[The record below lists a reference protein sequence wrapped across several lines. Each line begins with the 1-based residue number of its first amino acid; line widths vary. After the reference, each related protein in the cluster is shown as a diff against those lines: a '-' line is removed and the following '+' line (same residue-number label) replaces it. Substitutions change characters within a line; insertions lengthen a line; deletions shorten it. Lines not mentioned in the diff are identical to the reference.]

1 MNKRILIVDDS
12 FYMRTMLKN
21 MLTDAG
27 YDVVGEAANGA
38 QALEMATSTNPD
50 LITLDVI
57 LPDNTGLDVLKS
69 LRQIQP
75 SAKVVMCSAV
85 GQEVIVTEAI
95 ENGALAYIV
104 KPFSEEKVLEIVGAA
119 LQAGE
124 HGSGLGHIG
133 GFIQHVVVQAHNG
146 VGGEHHL
153 IGGQVGGVSAGFV
166 GGQVLGYFGPA
177 QVRGKILLDFHQ
189 PDFISQAHFSEQLA
203 AAGRVGC

>member
-27 YDVVGEAANGA
+27 YEVVGEAANGA
-38 QALEMATSTNPD
+38 QAVEMAASTNPD

-104 KPFSEEKVLEIVGAA
+104 KPFSEEKVLEIVGSA
-119 LQAGE
+119 LQDDAAE
-124 HGSGLGHIG
+124 
-133 GFIQHVVVQAHNG
+133 
-146 VGGEHHL
+146 
-153 IGGQVGGVSAGFV
+153 SA
-166 GGQVLGYFGPA
+166 A
-177 QVRGKILLDFHQ
+177 
-189 PDFISQAHFSEQLA
+189 
-203 AAGRVGC
+203 

>member
-27 YDVVGEAANGA
+27 YEVVGEAANGA
-38 QALEMATSTNPD
+38 QAVEMAASTNPD

-104 KPFSEEKVLEIVGAA
+104 KPFSEEKVLEIVGSA
-119 LQAGE
+119 LQNDAAE
-124 HGSGLGHIG
+124 
-133 GFIQHVVVQAHNG
+133 
-146 VGGEHHL
+146 
-153 IGGQVGGVSAGFV
+153 SA
-166 GGQVLGYFGPA
+166 A
-177 QVRGKILLDFHQ
+177 
-189 PDFISQAHFSEQLA
+189 
-203 AAGRVGC
+203 

>member
-1 MNKRILIVDDS
+1 MVRPPFCFNLKLPNSMNKRILIVDDS

-27 YDVVGEAANGA
+27 YEVVGEAANGA
-38 QALEMATSTNPD
+38 QALEMATSTSPD

-69 LRQIQP
+69 LRQLQP

-119 LQAGE
+119 LQNDAAE
-124 HGSGLGHIG
+124 
-133 GFIQHVVVQAHNG
+133 
-146 VGGEHHL
+146 
-153 IGGQVGGVSAGFV
+153 
-166 GGQVLGYFGPA
+166 PA
-177 QVRGKILLDFHQ
+177 
-189 PDFISQAHFSEQLA
+189 A
-203 AAGRVGC
+203 

>member
-27 YDVVGEAANGA
+27 YEVVGEAANGA
-38 QALEMATSTNPD
+38 QAVEMAASTNPD

-69 LRQIQP
+69 LRQTQP
-75 SAKVVMCSAV
+75 NAKVVMCSAV

-104 KPFSEEKVLEIVGAA
+104 KPFSEEKVLEIVGSA
-119 LQAGE
+119 LQNDAAE
-124 HGSGLGHIG
+124 
-133 GFIQHVVVQAHNG
+133 
-146 VGGEHHL
+146 
-153 IGGQVGGVSAGFV
+153 
-166 GGQVLGYFGPA
+166 PA
-177 QVRGKILLDFHQ
+177 
-189 PDFISQAHFSEQLA
+189 A
-203 AAGRVGC
+203 